1 LVRQHIRD
9 PHQLAPQDADQLA
22 GGLAQVIAERPEA
35 LLEHDIPSFQLG
47 QAPVERLEGLPQ
59 GALLADLFLN
69 RAAQDLVDLG
79 HIHSGAA
86 YLRALTADPG
96 GPVLTIAD
104 ERIEEYARA
113 HSTPEPADL
122 AAVAETT
129 RAEVGDRAGM
139 MVGPL
144 EGGLLATLVHLAGAR
159 SVLEIGTFT
168 GYSALWMARA
178 LPPEGRII
186 TCELDPHHAAI
197 ARRHF
202 DQSEWGDRIELREG
216 AALDTISSLSGPF
229 DLVFIDADKPNYPH
243 YFDAVVPLLSE
254 RGVVAADNVLWSGTV
269 LDPDDDNG
277 RALAAFNRKVL
288 DDDRVDQ
295 VMLTVRDG
303 ITLIRR
309 RSA

>member
-1 LVRQHIRD
+1 
-9 PHQLAPQDADQLA
+9 
-22 GGLAQVIAERPEA
+22 
-35 LLEHDIPSFQLG
+35 
-47 QAPVERLEGLPQ
+47 
-59 GALLADLFLN
+59 
-69 RAAQDLVDLG
+69 
-79 HIHSGAA
+79 
-86 YLRALTADPG
+86 
-96 GPVLTIAD
+96 VLTIAD

-144 EGGLLATLVHLAGAR
+144 EGGLLATLVQLAGAR